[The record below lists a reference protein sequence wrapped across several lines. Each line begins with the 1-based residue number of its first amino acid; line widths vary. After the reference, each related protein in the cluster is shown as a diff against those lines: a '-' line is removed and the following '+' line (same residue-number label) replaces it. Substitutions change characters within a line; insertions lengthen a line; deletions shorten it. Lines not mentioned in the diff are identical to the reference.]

1 MSKDVVIAGVI
12 VAACLGLVT
21 VAFVVPKQKTVTPEI
36 AKKDDPLPPALD
48 PLPPAPGD
56 LLANNNTPGNP
67 LPPVSADPFAP
78 STNPFDQK
86 NTNPYPPIN
95 NAGGPNKPNFNPLP
109 PQNPFPPINLPP
121 EKPIEPA
128 PKPETS
134 EAKTHVVTSGET
146 LGEISAKYYGTAK
159 NWKKIAEANKVGESD
174 LKVGQKLTIPAIE
187 AAATPTPNAAPELAG
202 GERSYTVQKNDSYYS
217 IAKKELGNASRWKE
231 IEKLNNIASEDLHV
245 GKVIKLPAK
254 AATVEALKPA
264 PETPAAG
271 DANVHVVKGGE
282 TLSDISKQH
291 YGTTTKWKEIIKA
304 NPGIDPE
311 GLKVG
316 QKLKLPEIAG
326 TTPAPSTGTGT
337 SGTGFGSPSTSAPA
351 SNPAATYTVK
361 AGEYLEDIAQSQ
373 LGSRGAWKKLVDAN
387 PGIDPKKLRVGQKLV
402 IPGKSAPAE
411 TTPPPAT
418 PTPPAFGAPS
428 GFGSQPSGNGFGSQ
442 PSGNGFGTPPSSG
455 FGSQPS
461 GSKPPAGFGSQPSSS
476 GFGSQPSSSG
486 FGSQPSNSF
495 GSQPTPGGS
504 SYPLPP
510 SSTPPSTGSSSGF
523 APAPAPSSDNPFA
536 TGGTGRPVP

>member
-21 VAFVVPKQKTVTPEI
+21 VAFVVPKQKTVAPEI
-36 AKKDDPLPPALD
+36 AKKDDPLPPAVD
-48 PLPPAPGD
+48 PLTPSLPGD
-56 LLANNNTPGNP
+56 PLLATKDS
-67 LPPVSADPFAP
+67 PPIGPDPFAP
-78 STNPFDQK
+78 SPNPFDPK
-86 NTNPYPPIN
+86 NTTQYPPTSN
-95 NAGGPNKPNFNPLP
+95 GGKFPPLQ
-109 PQNPFPPINLPP
+109 PQNPFPPINQPP
-121 EKPIEPA
+121 EKPIDPS

-134 EAKTHVVTSGET
+134 EAKTHVVASGET

-174 LKVGQKLTIPAIE
+174 LKVGQKLIIPAIE
-187 AAATPTPNAAPELAG
+187 APATPAPNVAPELAG

-264 PETPAAG
+264 PEAPAAG
-271 DANVHVVKGGE
+271 DANVHVVKSGE

-304 NPGIDPE
+304 NPGVDPE

-326 TTPAPSTGTGT
+326 TTPAPSTGSSGTGT
-337 SGTGFGSPSTSAPA
+337 SGAGFGSPSTSAPA

-373 LGSRGAWKKLVDAN
+373 LGSRGAWKKIVDAN

-402 IPGKSAPAE
+402 IPGKSAPVK
-411 TTPPPAT
+411 TTPPPA
-418 PTPPAFGAPS
+418 PPAPPAFGTPS
-428 GFGSQPSGNGFGSQ
+428 GFGSQPSGNGFG
-442 PSGNGFGTPPSSG
+442 TPSG

-461 GSKPPAGFGSQPSSS
+461 GSKPPS
-476 GFGSQPSSSG
+476 GFGSQPPSSQPPAGFGPQPSPSG
-486 FGSQPSNSF
+486 FGTPPSNSF
-495 GSQPTPGGS
+495 GTQPTPGGS

-510 SSTPPSTGSSSGF
+510 SSTPTGSGSPSGF
-523 APAPAPSSDNPFA
+523 APAPAPSNDNPFA
-536 TGGTGRPVP
+536 TGGSTRPVP